1 MCAEKTN
8 VSDCQNLIDAGCSQ
22 IKSVCSSKDSAGNC
36 LTYSQTYQCKTSE
49 ARKENRRVCVEAKC
63 TDGKCY
69 QESSEPDKDFGQAIA
84 MMEATRE
91 AGVWRKRFNRFV
103 ESIQWRRGNMYCKA
117 ISWS

>member
-1 MCAEKTN
+1 MLN
-8 VSDCQNLIDAGCSQ
+8 H
-22 IKSVCSSKDSAGNC
+22 
-36 LTYSQTYQCKTSE
+36 SQTYQCKTSE

-91 AGVWRKRFNRFV
+91 AGVYGEKEFYRFV